1 MHNGN
6 YKIMIKE
13 IKEHK
18 QLERYLMFMDQKI
31 NIVKT
36 SMLPKAIN
44 AIPIKIPMAFLT
56 EIEKT
61 ILQFAWN
68 HKRLQIAN
76 TILRKNKARNSMLLV
91 SNYTTKL

>member
-44 AIPIKIPMAFLT
+44 AIPIKIPMRSFQ
-56 EIEKT
+56 K
-61 ILQFAWN
+61 
-68 HKRLQIAN
+68 
-76 TILRKNKARNSMLLV
+76 
-91 SNYTTKL
+91 